1 MASFGATRR
10 IPASWSLAMPT
21 SSAKL
26 FASSRFSAAAAVPA
40 SWQPAVAQDGV
51 KTFVC
56 ISEKFAANVGGGGG
70 DPGGGG
76 AGGGA
81 GVVLLKA
88 LDASSKVSIS
98 QPHNVTANIKNAII
112 AFSTGDIFMSTSPA
126 ASPINQ

>member
-1 MASFGATRR
+1 M
-10 IPASWSLAMPT
+10 
-21 SSAKL
+21 
-26 FASSRFSAAAAVPA
+26 
-40 SWQPAVAQDGV
+40 

-56 ISEKFAANVGGGGG
+56 ISEKFAENVGGGGG

-81 GVVLLKA
+81 GVLLLKA

-98 QPHNVTANIKNAII
+98 QPHNVAANIKNAII
-112 AFSTGDIFMSTSPA
+112 AFRTGDIFMCTSPA